1 MVSYGRFLGAFAL
14 AGCLGLSGVSMAQ
27 DDDRDPKVQIE
38 KADLSRDEINKILAQ
53 AEASAADIASGA
65 GLRSTDTTKRP
76 GKYQIV
82 IVNRAGKVIG
92 YKSQA
97 DAWVGSFA
105 IAIGKA
111 RTAAFFSSNENALT
125 SRNVGALSQA
135 HGAEGTGPAGTL
147 WGIGTTNQGDNVGDD
162 DADDD
167 GVYRNTLVTFPGG
180 VPLYKDGKLV
190 GAIGVSGDGVDQD
203 EAVAFGG
210 AAGFAPAET
219 VGKVGAMAAP
229 KVDPVK

>member
-1 MVSYGRFLGAFAL
+1 MVTCGKYFSALAL
-14 AGCLGLSGVSMAQ
+14 AGCLTFAGVAAA
-27 DDDRDPKVQIE
+27 DDARDPKVNIE
-38 KADLSRDEINKILAQ
+38 KVDFSKEELDKILNQ
-53 AEASAADIASGA
+53 AEAAAAKIASGT
-65 GLRSTDTTKRP
+65 GLRSTEATKRP

-82 IVNRAGKVIG
+82 VVNRAGKVVG
-92 YKSQA
+92 YRSQA

-135 HGAEGTGPAGTL
+135 HGADGTGAAGPL
-147 WGIGTTNQGDNVGDD
+147 WGIGTTNQGDNVGDN

-180 VPLYKDGKLV
+180 VPLYKDGKLA

-210 AAGFAPAET
+210 AEGFAPGEA
-219 VGKVGAMAAP
+219 VGKVGALAAP
-229 KVDPVK
+229 KVDPVQ